1 MPSTDG
7 DAAGETLP
15 VPPSRTLEDLSS
27 EPLVAG
33 ATRVEH
39 EGAPRPALGG
49 IALLAKLGQ
58 GGMGTVYYGVHPRLC
73 TEVAVKVLPFHL
85 AARDPDHVRR
95 FVREAQ
101 VAARVKSPHLVAVND
116 VNEECG
122 IHYLV
127 MEYVNGKSAEHYLAE
142 WRAKGQ
148 PGLPEA
154 EALEVCLAA
163 ARGLAAA
170 HAEGIIHRDLK
181 PANILIPRD
190 REGGLNLGAAKL
202 ADLGLARSDEPSEAL
217 TATCQA
223 LGTPGYMA
231 PEQIEDAKHA
241 RKPADVF
248 ALGATLYMLLTG
260 HTPFRGQTFM
270 KVVHATLDEPHTPV
284 WQLRS
289 DVSAST
295 VRLIDRCLA
304 KAPAARYPDGPALVA
319 ALESC
324 LAAVRSPGVPRP
336 APAGEVPAR
345 PGAAVPVA
353 RAVPPPRFATPK
365 ALATRRSLLDRVLA
379 ILGAVAAALLL
390 IVAVWYFGFPGRESE
405 GGQEDESQTWARAEQ
420 AAAEAGPDLALARGA
435 YERYLSQHPEGFHA
449 GEARRKQTALKRTE
463 EAGQALPPAIS
474 VACEA
479 LKRGQWQQ
487 VLETLEPPLRDLGSQ
502 PHSHRSTAESLVKQA
517 RQQMQ
522 KQRDFA
528 SRLAEGHERLRN
540 SAFEQAQASFEA
552 ALALWP
558 DAPPP
563 ERRKAH
569 DGLRAAN
576 DALFAQRREPPPGE
590 PGKAHP
596 PPAKGEPPP
605 PPFPPEVKVADLAPV
620 GPPDPAYV
628 AVLEEPFDRA
638 GEWRFDV
645 PGDTLWRGGRLHVL
659 AKRKTTNLGLR
670 PLKATFKKGRLS
682 LKLAVHTAT
691 RECGCPVGVLSSRD
705 GGEEDRPQGL
715 WLEPAFVGAKTP
727 HAKFTL
733 TCGARSTTRTWTAL
747 KVRDDGEGGTVCEAG
762 FVELQPNVQYHAVL
776 DVSDDDVRLAVY
788 LSGVR
793 VGGFQA
799 KLPEPLR
806 SYGTLTDAFI
816 GRCRDGD
823 PATMEISVDEL
834 TIWTAP

>member
-15 VPPSRTLEDLSS
+15 VPPSRLLEDLSS

-39 EGAPRPALGG
+39 EGAPRPTLGG
-49 IALLAKLGQ
+49 IPLLAKLGQ
-58 GGMGTVYYGVHPRLC
+58 GGMGTVYYGVHPRLGA
-73 TEVAVKVLPFHL
+73 EVAVKVLPFHL
-85 AARDPDHVRR
+85 AARDADHVRR

-101 VAARVKSPHLVAVND
+101 IAARVKSPHLVAVND

-127 MEYVNGKSAEHYLAE
+127 MEYVNGKSAEGYLAE

-154 EALEVCLAA
+154 EALEICLAA

-181 PANILIPRD
+181 PANILIPKD
-190 REGGLNLGAAKL
+190 REGGLDLAAAKL

-248 ALGATLYMLLTG
+248 SLGATLYMLLTG

-295 VRLIDRCLA
+295 VRLIDCCLA

-324 LAAVRSPGVPRP
+324 LAAVRSPSVPRP
-336 APAGEVPAR
+336 APAAEAPAR
-345 PGAAVPVA
+345 AALPVS
-353 RAVPPPRFATPK
+353 RAGPTPRRATPK
-365 ALATRRSLLDRVLA
+365 TAAAGRGLLDRVLA
-379 ILGAVAAALLL
+379 VLGAVAAGLLL
-390 IVAVWYFGFPGRESE
+390 AAAVWHFGFSRPESQE
-405 GGQEDESQTWARAEQ
+405 NREDESQAWARAEQ
-420 AAAEAGPDLALARGA
+420 AVAEAGPDLALARGA
-435 YERYLSQHPEGFHA
+435 YERYLSQQPEGFHA
-449 GEARRKQTALKRTE
+449 DEARRKQTALKRTE

-479 LKRGQWQQ
+479 LKRGEWQQ
-487 VLETLEPPLRDLGSQ
+487 VLETLEPPLRDLGTQ

-528 SRLAEGHERLRN
+528 SRLAEGHGRLRD
-540 SAFEQAQASFEA
+540 SAFEQARASFEA

-558 DAPPP
+558 DAPPA

-576 DALFAQRREPPPGE
+576 DALFAEREPPKGE
-590 PGKAHP
+590 PGKARP
-596 PPAKGEPPP
+596 PPPKGEPFPA
-605 PPFPPEVKVADLAPV
+605 PFPPEAKVADLAPT
-620 GPPDPAYV
+620 GPPAPNYV
-628 AVLEEPFDRA
+628 AILEESFDHA

-645 PGDTLWRGGRLHVL
+645 PGDTLWRGGRLHLRVG
-659 AKRKTTNLGLR
+659 RRTTNLGLR
-670 PLKATFKKGRLS
+670 PLKATFQKGRLS

-691 RECGCPVGVLSSRD
+691 RDCSFPVGMLSSRD

-715 WLEPAFVGAKTP
+715 WLEYAYVGAKTP
-727 HAKFTL
+727 SAKFIL
-733 TCGARSTTRTWTAL
+733 TCGARSTTRTWSAL
-747 KVRDDGEGGTVCEAG
+747 KIRDDAERGAVCEAG
-762 FVELQPNVQYHAVL
+762 FVELQPNVEYHAVL
-776 DVSDDDVRLAVY
+776 DVLDDGVRLAAY
-788 LSGVR
+788 LAGVR

-799 KLPEPLR
+799 KLPQPR
-806 SYGTLTDAFI
+806 RDYGTLTEAFI

-823 PATMEISVDEL
+823 PATMEISLGEL